1 MKKVRNYFVL
11 LLLVTFTVA
20 LGGCRG
26 NKDGSAESQK
36 DSSSQETVVVTE
48 AETASEPADTE
59 AESAVKA
66 DGTEAETQAETADA
80 KAEPAAKSDDTEA
93 ETQSEAA
100 DAEAETA
107 GTETVSE
114 EAETTAQ
121 TTDGEP
127 LMGGSIVVGIP
138 QDLEDSLDPHIAV
151 AAGTKEVLFN
161 IYEGLVKPDEQ
172 GNYRD
177 AVAESHTISEDGK
190 VYTFQLRQNVLFHD
204 GTEVTAEDV
213 KYSIERCA
221 GINGDGTPLVAAFS
235 NVEKVETPDETTAE
249 IYLKEADT
257 EFLAYLTVAV
267 VPKHCQD
274 LDKNPVGTGPFRYVS
289 RSPQENIVMEKF
301 ADYWD
306 TENQAYLDQVT
317 FKVVGDTN
325 AIVTGLKGGSLDL
338 YPRVNS
344 TQLAQLQ
351 DDEDLAV
358 YEGGMNLV
366 QALYLNNAA
375 EPLNDVRVRQALC
388 YAVNRQEI
396 LDLTADGKG
405 TIIGSSMFPAFE
417 KYYMP
422 ELAERYEQD
431 LEKARE
437 LLTEAGY
444 PDGFSLTIT
453 VPNNYQQHI
462 DAAQVIVEQLK
473 QIGVQAEIQLIEW
486 DSWLSDVYAGREY
499 QSTVVG
505 VDASYLSASALLE
518 RFVSDADKNFINYKN
533 EEYDKLYRQ
542 VRESTDD
549 AEQVELYQ
557 KMETLLC
564 EDAAN
569 VYIQDMASD
578 VVLRKSYGGYTFYPL
593 YVQDMAKIYRT
604 E

>member
-1 MKKVRNYFVL
+1 MKKVRNYLVL
-11 LLLVTFTVA
+11 LLLVAFTVA

-36 DSSSQETVVVTE
+36 DSSSQETVVAAGTE
-48 AETASEPADTE
+48 AAETSADTE
-59 AESAVKA
+59 AETKA
-66 DGTEAETQAETADA
+66 AAETEAGTQAGPE
-80 KAEPAAKSDDTEA
+80 TEA
-93 ETQSEAA
+93 A
-100 DAEAETA
+100 AEAETEN
-107 GTETVSE
+107 G
-114 EAETTAQ
+114 AETTAQ
-121 TTDGEP
+121 TTEGEP

-138 QDLEDSLDPHIAV
+138 QDLEDSLDPHLAV

-177 AVAESHTISEDGK
+177 AVAKSHTISEDGT
-190 VYTFQLRQNVLFHD
+190 VYTFELREGVLFHD

-235 NVEKVETPDETTAE
+235 NVEKVEITDGTT
-249 IYLKEADT
+249 ITIRLKEADT
-257 EFLAYLTVAV
+257 EFLSYLTVAI
-267 VPKHCQD
+267 VPEHCTD
-274 LDKNPVGTGPFRYVS
+274 LDKNPVGTGPFCYVS
-289 RSPQENIVMEKF
+289 RSPQENIVIEKF

-306 TENQAYLDQVT
+306 TENQAYLDTVT

-325 AIVTGLKGGSLDL
+325 AIVTGLKGGSLDM

-351 DDEDLAV
+351 GEDDLAV

-366 QALYLNNAA
+366 QALYLNNAV

-422 ELAERYEQD
+422 ELSQVYDQD

-437 LLTEAGY
+437 LLAEAGY

-473 QIGVQAEIQLIEW
+473 QIGVEAEIQLIEW
-486 DSWLSDVYAGREY
+486 DSWLSDVYAGRNYE
-499 QSTVVG
+499 STVVG
-505 VDASYLSASALLE
+505 VDASYLSARALLE
-518 RFVSDADKNFINYKN
+518 RFVSDADNNFINYQN
-533 EEYDKLYRQ
+533 EEYDELYRQ

-549 AEQVELYQ
+549 AKQVELYQ
-557 KMETLLC
+557 QMETLLC
-564 EDAAN
+564 QDAAN

-593 YVQDMAKIYRT
+593 YVQDMAKIYRV